1 MPIFLRPTSS
11 PSDLSI
17 RIAAGLRLWTRRIP
31 SIAAIFSADKCI
43 DDLLRSLV
51 QNVPALQP
59 LRSAQ
64 APTSFLPRVGRMKEE
79 VEPLERLKR
88 LELVLVDPLHQ
99 ERYYNIRQLLRFFMR
114 DVMTNACDGQNLR
127 VREKFYP

>member
-17 RIAAGLRLWTRRIP
+17 RIASGLRLWTRRIP

-64 APTSFLPRVGRMKEE
+64 APSSVHPRVQTVSQLR
-79 VEPLERLKR
+79 
-88 LELVLVDPLHQ
+88 
-99 ERYYNIRQLLRFFMR
+99 RYRGEKHWEGKDSPTESDDMIR
-114 DVMTNACDGQNLR
+114 
-127 VREKFYP
+127 